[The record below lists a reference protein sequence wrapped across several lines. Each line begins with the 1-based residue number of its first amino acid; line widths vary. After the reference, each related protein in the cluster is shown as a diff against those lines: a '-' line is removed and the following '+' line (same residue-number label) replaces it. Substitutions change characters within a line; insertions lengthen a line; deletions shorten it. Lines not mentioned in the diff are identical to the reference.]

1 MQRLRFRPGLTL
13 GISLGIGLFLLLSTR
28 GRAQDNMGFPVK
40 VEVTQGTLEG
50 RYSTLT
56 GVQTYFGIPFAAPPV
71 DELRWQPPQD
81 AESWEGVRMATAFG
95 PRAIQPYL
103 YDDMRFRSPMA
114 SEDCLYL
121 NVWTPARSGTTD
133 LPVLVYFH
141 GGGNTTGS
149 GDELRYDGEKLAEEG
164 IIVVTPNYR
173 LGVFGFLAHPELTA
187 EQDGHSG
194 NYGLLDQVKALEWVR
209 DNIAAFGGDPDRI
222 TIAGES
228 AGSIDVS
235 VLMTSPLSRDL
246 LAGAVGESGAAI
258 HPTFA
263 PVPLAEAEAAGTE
276 FTKQLG
282 VTSLA
287 ELRQTPT
294 RVIYETAVRNE
305 DYRYRS
311 GLVLDDYLL
320 PKAPA
325 EILAAGEQADV
336 PLLVGW
342 TSAEMAW
349 APAPES
355 PAAYEE
361 QIKGQYG
368 ERAEELLAL
377 YPSDSDDLR
386 RTAVDLMS
394 DNWIVYSTWKWAQ
407 LHDSTSDQPV
417 YRYRFDRVRPPLKGQ
432 TRDEE
437 PIGAGHATDIEY
449 FMNTLDKSDA
459 YAWDENDRK
468 AAETIS
474 AYLVN
479 FVKTGDP
486 NGGELP
492 EWTPMRAEAP
502 NVMHLDA
509 ESGSR
514 QSEVEERYRG
524 LDGYYTGE

>member
-1 MQRLRFRPGLTL
+1 MQRPLFRPGLAL
-13 GISLGIGLFLLLSTR
+13 GISLGIGLFLFLSTR

-50 RYSTLT
+50 RYSTQT

-71 DELRWQPPQD
+71 GELRWQPPQD
-81 AESWEGVRMATAFG
+81 AENWEGVRMATEFG
-95 PRAIQPYL
+95 PRAIQPYV

-276 FTKQLG
+276 FTEQLG

-287 ELRQTPT
+287 ELRQTPYP
-294 RVIYETAVRNE
+294 RHLRN
-305 DYRYRS
+305 
-311 GLVLDDYLL
+311 G
-320 PKAPA
+320 
-325 EILAAGEQADV
+325 
-336 PLLVGW
+336 
-342 TSAEMAW
+342 
-349 APAPES
+349 
-355 PAAYEE
+355 
-361 QIKGQYG
+361 
-368 ERAEELLAL
+368 
-377 YPSDSDDLR
+377 
-386 RTAVDLMS
+386 RT
-394 DNWIVYSTWKWAQ
+394 
-407 LHDSTSDQPV
+407 
-417 YRYRFDRVRPPLKGQ
+417 
-432 TRDEE
+432 E
-437 PIGAGHATDIEY
+437 
-449 FMNTLDKSDA
+449 
-459 YAWDENDRK
+459 
-468 AAETIS
+468 
-474 AYLVN
+474 
-479 FVKTGDP
+479 
-486 NGGELP
+486 
-492 EWTPMRAEAP
+492 
-502 NVMHLDA
+502 
-509 ESGSR
+509 
-514 QSEVEERYRG
+514 
-524 LDGYYTGE
+524 